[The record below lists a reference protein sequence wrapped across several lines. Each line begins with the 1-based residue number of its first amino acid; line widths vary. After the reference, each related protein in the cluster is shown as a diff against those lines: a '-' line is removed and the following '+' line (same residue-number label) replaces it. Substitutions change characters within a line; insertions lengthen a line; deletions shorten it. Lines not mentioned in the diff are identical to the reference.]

1 MNGKGT
7 SEKNQREGKR
17 EREKHTR
24 RIYIEEKEKN
34 CGKKE
39 EKREK
44 REVNRNKIV
53 KSHEKKRK
61 TSKSV

>member
-1 MNGKGT
+1 M
-7 SEKNQREGKR
+7 
-17 EREKHTR
+17 R

-39 EKREK
+39 EKKEK

-61 TSKSV
+61 TSKSVQVARNCYGRRCRKMK